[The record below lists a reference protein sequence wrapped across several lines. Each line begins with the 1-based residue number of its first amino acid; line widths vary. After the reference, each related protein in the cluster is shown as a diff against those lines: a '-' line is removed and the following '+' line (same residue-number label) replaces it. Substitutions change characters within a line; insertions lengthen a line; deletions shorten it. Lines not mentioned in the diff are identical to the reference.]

1 MIRTNAEDGPMRSI
15 AKMWWRLR
23 RATPDLLADRRGL
36 AAVEFA
42 FILPVMMVM
51 LFGTVEFSSAIAV
64 DRKITL
70 MARTLSDLTSQATY
84 VGDGDLTN
92 FFTASIAIMYPY
104 TPTPTNAR
112 LSEIYVNASK
122 KATIQWSKAATIS
135 SGATQ
140 ATLTTSIRGA
150 GDDVTTLVPP
160 SLLVANTYLIL
171 SEVSYLYVPTV
182 GYVLAKAGITMSDS
196 AFTRP
201 RQSTCVYYP
210 TAGTTC
216 PIS

>member
-1 MIRTNAEDGPMRSI
+1 MRSI

-23 RATPDLLADRRGL
+23 RAAPDLLADRRGL

-51 LFGTVEFSSAIAV
+51 LFGTVEFSAAIAI
-64 DRKITL
+64 DRKLTL
-70 MARTLSDLTSQATY
+70 MARTLSDLTSQATK
-84 VGDGDLTN
+84 VGDPDLTN
-92 FFTASIAIMYPY
+92 FFTASISIMYPY
-104 TPTPTNAR
+104 VPTPTNAR
-112 LSEIYVNASK
+112 ISEIYVNASN
-122 KATIQWSKAATIS
+122 KATVQWSKAATIG

-140 ATLTTSIRGA
+140 ATLTTSTRNA
-150 GDDVTTLVPP
+150 GDDVTSLVPP

-182 GYVLAKAGITMSDS
+182 GYVFAKAGKTMSDS

-210 TAGTTC
+210 ATATTC
-216 PIS
+216 

>member
-1 MIRTNAEDGPMRSI
+1 MRSI
-15 AKMWWRLR
+15 AKRWFRLR
-23 RATPDLLADRRGL
+23 RAATDLLADRRGL

-51 LFGTVEFSSAIAV
+51 LFGTVEFSSAIAI
-64 DRKITL
+64 DRKVTL
-70 MARTLSDLTSQATY
+70 MARTLSDLTSQATT
-84 VGDGDLTN
+84 VADSDLTN

-104 TPTPTNAR
+104 TPTPTSAR
-112 LSEIYVNASK
+112 ISEIYVNASK
-122 KATIQWSKAATIS
+122 KATIQWSRAATIS

-140 ATLTTSIRGA
+140 ATLTTSTRSP
-150 GDDVTTLVPP
+150 GDDVTSLVST

-182 GYVLAKAGITMSDS
+182 GYVLAKGGITMGDS

-210 TAGTTC
+210 SVGTTC
-216 PIS
+216 PTS

>member
-1 MIRTNAEDGPMRSI
+1 MTRTNVEDRSMRSI
-15 AKMWWRLR
+15 LTMGLRLR
-23 RATPDLLADRRGL
+23 RAVPELLADRRGL

-51 LFGTVEFSSAIAV
+51 LFGTVEFSSAIAI

-70 MARTLSDLTSQATY
+70 MSRTLSDLTSQATT
-84 VGDGDLTN
+84 VADSDLTN
-92 FFTASIAIMYPY
+92 FFTASIAVMNPY
-104 TPTPTNAR
+104 SPTPTSAR
-112 LSEIYVNASK
+112 ISEIYVNASK
-122 KATIQWSKAATIS
+122 KATIQWSKAGSIS

-140 ATLTTSIRGA
+140 ATLVTSSRHVS
-150 GDDVTTLVPP
+150 DDVTSVVPP

-182 GYVLAKAGITMSDS
+182 GYVLAKAGINMSDS

-210 TAGTTC
+210 TTGTTC
-216 PIS
+216 PTS

>member
-1 MIRTNAEDGPMRSI
+1 MRI
-15 AKMWWRLR
+15 WRDTWRHAANL
-23 RATPDLLADRRGL
+23 PADRRGL

-51 LFGTVEFSSAIAV
+51 LFGTVEFSSAIAI

-70 MARTLSDLTSQATY
+70 MARTLSDLTSQALT
-84 VGDGDLTN
+84 VADSDLTN

-104 TPTPTNAR
+104 TPTPTNAQI
-112 LSEIYVNASK
+112 SEIYVNASK
-122 KATIQWSKAATIS
+122 KATVQWSKAGTIS

-140 ATLTTSIRGA
+140 ATLTTSTRSA
-150 GDDVTTLVPP
+150 TDDVTSLVPP

-182 GYVLAKAGITMSDS
+182 GYVLAKAGIKMGDS

-216 PIS
+216 PTS

>member
-1 MIRTNAEDGPMRSI
+1 MRSI
-15 AKMWWRLR
+15 AKMWLRLR
-23 RATPDLLADRRGL
+23 RAVPDLLADRRGL

-51 LFGTVEFSSAIAV
+51 LFGTVEFSAAIAI
-64 DRKITL
+64 DRKLTL
-70 MARTLSDLTSQATY
+70 MARTLSDLTSQATK
-84 VGDGDLTN
+84 VGDTDLTN
-92 FFTASIAIMYPY
+92 FFTASISIMYPY

-112 LSEIYVNASK
+112 ISEIYVNASN
-122 KATIQWSKAATIS
+122 KATVQWSKAATIG

-140 ATLTTSIRGA
+140 ATLTTSTRNPS
-150 GDDVTTLVPP
+150 DDVTSLIPP

-182 GYVLAKAGITMSDS
+182 GYVFAKAGKTMSDS

-210 TAGTTC
+210 TTVTSC
-216 PIS
+216 PTV

>member
-1 MIRTNAEDGPMRSI
+1 MRSI
-15 AKMWWRLR
+15 ATMWLR
-23 RATPDLLADRRGL
+23 RAARNLAADRRGL

-51 LFGTVEFSSAIAV
+51 LFGTVEFSSAIAI

-70 MARTLSDLTSQATY
+70 MARTLSDLTSQGTTVADT
-84 VGDGDLTN
+84 DLTN
-92 FFTASIAIMYPY
+92 FFTAAIAIMYPY
-104 TPTPTNAR
+104 PPTPTNAR
-112 LSEIYVNASK
+112 ISEVYVNASK
-122 KATIQWSKAATIS
+122 KATIQWSKAATIA
-135 SGATQ
+135 SGAAQ
-140 ATLTTSIRGA
+140 ATLTTSTRSL
-150 GDDVTTLVPP
+150 GDDVTSLVP
-160 SLLVANTYLIL
+160 STLLVANTYLIL

-216 PIS
+216 PTS